1 MRGGSSTRM
10 NNANGIGPNVKI
22 FLKSHQKSNFIQK
35 SYSLSVVCLSS
46 DKGTHRSIRKS
57 IDRNWTVWTH
67 FPSRKTTIR
76 KELDSIVAMRD
87 PIHIFDDR
95 AWIRVAS
102 LSIFAW
108 SCAVK
113 FLLCSLCLKLKFY
126 DRGNIKFIWD
136 GKSSFSMNGKLWN
149 SPKGINKSSSKT
161 DLCSLYK

>member
-1 MRGGSSTRM
+1 M
-10 NNANGIGPNVKI
+10 NNETVLAPMWRSSSKVI
-22 FLKSHQKSNFIQK
+22 KSRTLSKKN
-35 SYSLSVVCLSS
+35 YSLSVVCLSS

-67 FPSRKTTIR
+67 VPSRKTTIR
-76 KELDSIVAMRD
+76 KELDSIMAMRD
-87 PIHIFDDR
+87 PIHIFNDR
-95 AWIRVAS
+95 SKIIGAWIRVAS

-126 DRGNIKFIWD
+126 DRGNIKLIWD